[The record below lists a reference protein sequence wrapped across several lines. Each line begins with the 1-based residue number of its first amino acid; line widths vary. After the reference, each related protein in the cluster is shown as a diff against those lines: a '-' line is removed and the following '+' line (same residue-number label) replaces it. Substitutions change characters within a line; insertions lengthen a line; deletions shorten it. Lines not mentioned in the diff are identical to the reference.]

1 MNEAAMVAIWLH
13 WHRWAQ
19 QQLVVLH
26 WGYAYFGCI
35 IDDVHILL
43 VFVLTMFTEV
53 FSTIGRYRLEDKC
66 FCIIVEGHSEGDI

>member
-43 VFVLTMFTEV
+43 VFVLASGDHV
-53 FSTIGRYRLEDKC
+53 HSSLQHNRKVQIGRQMFLYHCGRTQ
-66 FCIIVEGHSEGDI
+66 